1 MPWVFTIYH
10 WQSPAK
16 HNRLSAKSRKIAGYS
31 VFPLFNLV
39 FSCLSIQCKFATRS
53 SIAAPSPSFPTPMRA
68 KPRSPKN
75 SCCSQVR
82 FCKRVRS
89 RVKKVVNSLPRIGWR
104 LRNNAAFRS
113 RPRSCSLNT
122 KSTWSICSIPPVTK
136 ISLRTP
142 TAC

>member
-89 RVKKVVNSLPRIGWR
+89 RVKKVVNLPPRIGWTS
-104 LRNNAAFRS
+104 RNNAVFRS
-113 RPRSCSLNT
+113 RLRSCSLST